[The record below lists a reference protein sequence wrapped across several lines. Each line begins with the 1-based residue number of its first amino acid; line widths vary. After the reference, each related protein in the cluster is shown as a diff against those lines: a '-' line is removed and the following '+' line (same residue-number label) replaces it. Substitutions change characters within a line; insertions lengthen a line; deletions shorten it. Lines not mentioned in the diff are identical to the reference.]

1 MSVQDSLYKKY
12 HILHVMINPYT
23 GMDRDSAH
31 QLLQQYLPY
40 CDSIA
45 DRHIK
50 QFYAKHP
57 ASFLTLEHIYE
68 QLSYT
73 FENPGYDTL
82 MYNKIL
88 LKKDFDR
95 LDSKL
100 RKYRLYQECLKLF
113 RKEYPKLETPLE
125 PLFPIEEK

>member
-45 DRHIK
+45 DRHIN
-50 QFYAKHP
+50 QFYATHP

-82 MYNKIL
+82 IYNKIL
-88 LKKDFDR
+88 LKKDF
-95 LDSKL
+95 
-100 RKYRLYQECLKLF
+100 LYL
-113 RKEYPKLETPLE
+113 YN
-125 PLFPIEEK
+125 